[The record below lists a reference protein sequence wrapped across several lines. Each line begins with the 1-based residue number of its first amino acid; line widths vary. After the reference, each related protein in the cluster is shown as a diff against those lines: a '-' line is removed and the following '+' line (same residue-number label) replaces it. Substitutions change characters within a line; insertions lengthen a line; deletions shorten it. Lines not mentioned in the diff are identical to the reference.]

1 MSETPTTY
9 RYYPALSDVI
19 KTDDLPDF
27 LNFIKE
33 GLQTIFDKIY
43 YKDYQVSKSISGS
56 SAFYSLKLVSRTKL
70 ALELP
75 GTGIYFVLN
84 PDYEDITISSFPVTV
99 FWQWEV
105 MRYIRYFNLNGFS
118 FSPEDFY
125 NLALQALNVTDEQVL
140 QLAINTFV
148 VSNDPI
154 ISKIDQ
160 LIADI
165 NSFCNSTIA
174 IDNTADNPLQ
184 ELLMQIELIN
194 KKIVPIVFSLYL
206 LASDLE
212 ETKKKVKKFFS
223 AFIPDD
229 IEGYIRNIITP
240 KARVTLK
247 LTAAVEFPRNILVP
261 WKDIGGGVLQRDEN
275 PTHIARFQFAEALLY
290 ADTKAGIGYNLELAG
305 TLNPTYCE
313 IGKTGIL
320 IQIESLKLDLSKKKN
335 IPEADADGRPADFTG
350 VYARAISVTL
360 PSRWFHNDPLP
371 GGTLTTLRVGAYEL
385 LVGTGGVSGTFF
397 LEAVPVITP
406 GQTPYYYEDKFAFV
420 YPIVLFQK
428 NTATNEITETSV
440 PDIATLKSLLFPGT
454 TTSVPPYSFK
464 FPLTLVE
471 LPAAGGQTRVF
482 TSATEYQ
489 LYLANLTSNKILW
502 KKIGGERGFRIGFE
516 KFDITFKQSRVT
528 SSNIKGALEIPK
540 FKSPSSTGPNPPP
553 LRVDL
558 EGHLYDDGDF
568 SLTASVVGG
577 IKANLF
583 NFVKFNFLTFE
594 LGRQDDNFYLGT
606 SCEVQFE
613 NAIMKRI
620 FGEQKI
626 ILPRVRIYSNGHME
640 IVGGNAFIPTNLSLH
655 LGPIDI
661 SVTGIYFGSHQ
672 QLHNGNMRKYNYFGF
687 DGAISIDP
695 LGIDGKGK
703 GIKYY
708 YTVDN
713 DEKDANGNPKFTDK
727 DNFLRVETIEVD
739 LVIPGSANPA
749 SAIAIIHGAVSIP
762 KPGESPEYMGEVSL
776 KLPKAKISG
785 GAAMKLQP
793 KSPAFIID
801 AFVDLPAPIPIGP
814 VGIYGFRGLIGFRY
828 VAEKEAVGLV
838 SGVDTWYDYYKKP
851 PKGIVIDKFSGPE
864 RTKNYSFP
872 FSIGAG
878 AVLGTSFDSG
888 TVLSIRAMLLLS
900 IPTLFMIEGRATIL
914 SARLGLTDDKEPPF
928 FAFIAWG
935 DNSLELGLGADF
947 KLPQSNGW
955 IIDLHAEV
963 QAGFFFNNASRWYV
977 NFGTKQNPIKAR
989 ILTIL
994 TAQSYLM
1001 ISSKGIEAGARVEF
1015 DLNKRFGPAKV
1026 HIYAYVEVGGHI
1038 SFERPQIGGYL
1049 AFGGMIDIEIWIIG
1063 ISIGLDALLSVEAA
1077 KPFLLYAELRIR
1089 VCVRIIVKVCKS
1101 FTIELKWEKDQQVDR
1116 TPIPPIALPAPP
1128 DPLNPNRRNPTDEL
1142 VKGVNMLTNEAFE
1155 IEYLGKTEPLES
1167 AIDKIIPLDTY
1178 IDIKTAKGLIPTAV
1192 DAKIGGH
1199 TGAAENF
1206 TDLVSPESVSRGGRQ
1221 LRQVKHTYSI
1231 ESIEIKA
1238 WNGSQWVDYHPFRAI
1253 IPNDPDPKIDELR
1266 IGYWQRS
1273 GNQYDTIRLLATN
1286 PFSFTESGEPGWF
1299 IPEQYGIN
1307 PSTLFCETKAELS
1320 HCSNVLNKPLGTI
1333 YYPPAQYTAHFING
1347 VYYTL
1352 QGGILYDPSGNGIA
1366 GLNGDYMKVTDDYNP
1381 FGFAK
1386 SLSFNNYNSLVALL
1400 PDPSISVRLQFTT
1413 TASGANIS
1421 YYKKLISD
1429 TVIEPQYQLVSTV
1442 YKTAAEL
1449 TQAVEYV
1456 NTASPI
1462 SKVVIAPV
1470 TPNAAAIAAI
1480 MQQIAALFNTT
1491 YENGSGVVS
1500 VTHPSDELAYQNLLK
1515 QLEALQVQGCSNGN
1529 SSYFFSN
1536 FYGTN
1541 AGDVRHLYF
1550 KDIVKKGDNYFVTA
1564 EMSNVNDDF
1573 GNSVS
1578 IIFKLDAQGNVV
1590 AEKTVSGII
1599 TSMCLHN
1606 GEVLLAVAKRYQV
1619 SLDLEIPKL
1628 IRLNESLDYVK
1639 AAELA
1644 PVLTGSF
1651 NQLIPVAGTDQVLW
1665 FTSNQIDRSPA
1676 GMGSA
1681 FVNAT
1686 RILLINT
1693 VTLQIADA
1701 VLVPGYIA
1709 SKAVAKSERSFIFI
1723 TEQSM
1728 LSIYSPAI
1736 VIEITTANRITITGR
1751 YFFDALLKDITVLQT
1766 GEIVVTGSTPLYTT
1780 GPFRIFVGLLS
1791 PDPVDANSKLYAYSS
1806 PGLGTEPLYLNNSS
1820 LQDGQIWIAAHN
1832 TTNVFMLTMD
1842 NGLVVRENK
1851 RIVKPPSM
1859 QGPDIKI
1866 HEIKNDPE
1874 SKEVFMLS
1882 GQPGYY
1888 KGEVVSVFDEFF
1900 DSCVFTKAT
1909 FDGSFSLMVLPLAS
1923 QPVEL
1928 EHVFTEIKNTSNI
1941 TGNSGYINI
1950 NNEVCPLVI
1959 NPGTTVR
1966 CATSLQELCWLT
1978 VAQHEYNTNIPGQGA
1993 ITADQQAMVDAMQ
2006 RTAQP
2011 IWRPNT
2017 KYYVHFRLKDTV
2029 DNTSRPEDTFDY
2041 YYGFKTVGPVGHYH
2055 LDQQVKYVQGD
2066 FTGDAEAIAKY
2077 IRENADRFPL
2087 TSLRQYIDYNRSYP
2101 NADGNLLQA
2110 KPLFYGHEQC
2120 KISIYFAKATAYH
2133 MLQTWK
2139 AYNGLPE
2146 LSGEIHI
2153 AIKDPVSDVI
2163 IPYPLPVGY
2172 TSETVPLPAEGEV
2185 WSGDDDP
2192 RIPLN
2197 IQMLNNM
2204 VNYVNSHPGHI
2215 QCLLS
2220 IGAPIKPK
2228 AYTYGV
2234 TLTNLAPR
2242 KLYTALVYNAF
2253 ETAGNN
2259 VLKSEKIHQ
2268 FVFQTSRYASFED
2281 QVNSFVLKDDAGN
2294 QKQAVFKIPLPVTA
2308 ANINTVYNIAAGLP
2322 DAQSDAAAAKYAHL
2336 FDRAVEG
2343 FLGFKP
2349 ADPAVTTEFN
2359 LLKDG
2364 AGGDTIGILI
2374 RNPEPFNIPKIP
2386 VAEVAATIAVLN
2398 QNGQADPDYKV
2409 LHSKDYAQALI
2420 MHSSKKIT
2428 AASLVLRFIYKTWN
2442 GTAYVDTSTITTPP
2456 ILLNI

>member
-9 RYYPALSDVI
+9 RYYPALSDII

-27 LNFIKE
+27 LSFIKQ
-33 GLQTIFDKIY
+33 GLQTVFDKIY
-43 YKDYQVSKSISGS
+43 YKDYQVSKSVSGS
-56 SAFYSLKLVSRTKL
+56 SAFYSLQLVSRTKL

-75 GTGIYFVLN
+75 GTGVYFVLN
-84 PDYEDITISSFPVTV
+84 PDYEDINISSFPVTV

-118 FSPEDFY
+118 FTPEDFY
-125 NLALQALNVTDEQVL
+125 HLALEVLNVTEEQVL

-148 VSNDPI
+148 VSNDPV

-165 NSFCNSTIA
+165 NRVSNSTIA
-174 IDNTADNPLQ
+174 IDNTAPNPLQ
-184 ELLMQIELIN
+184 QLLIQIELIN
-194 KKIVPIVFSLYL
+194 KKVFPLVFSLYL
-206 LASDLE
+206 LANNLE
-212 ETKKKVKKFFS
+212 ETKKKIKTFFAS
-223 AFIPDD
+223 FIPDD
-229 IEGYIRNIITP
+229 IEGYIKNIITP

-247 LTAAVEFPRNILVP
+247 LSAAVEFPRNILVP
-261 WKDIGGGVLQRDEN
+261 WKDVGGVLQRDED

-360 PSRWFHNDPLP
+360 PARWFHPEAVP
-371 GGTLTTLRVGAYEL
+371 GGTQTTLRIGAYEL
-385 LVGTGGVSGTFF
+385 LVGTGGISGTII
-397 LEAVPVITP
+397 LEAVPVIIP
-406 GQTPYYYEDKFAFV
+406 GQSPYYYEDKFNLV
-420 YPIVLFQK
+420 YPVTLFQK
-428 NTATNEITETSV
+428 NATTNEIVETPV
-440 PDIATLKSLLFPGT
+440 ADITQLKNLLFPPA
-454 TTSVPPYSFK
+454 SSNVPPYSFK

-471 LPAAGGQTRVF
+471 LPAAGGQTRIF
-482 TSATEYQ
+482 TNAADYQ
-489 LYLANLTSNKILW
+489 LYLTTLANDGILW
-502 KKIGGERGFRIGFE
+502 KRLGGANGFRIGFS
-516 KFDITFKQSRVT
+516 KFDISFKQNHVT
-528 SSNIKGALEIPK
+528 SSNLKAALEIPK
-540 FKSPSSTGPNPPP
+540 FKSQANPNLP

-568 SLTASVVGG
+568 SFTASVPGG
-577 IKANLF
+577 IPANLF

-594 LGRQDDNFYLGT
+594 LGRQDDNFYVGT

-613 NAIMKRI
+613 NAIMKKI

-626 ILPRVRIYSNGHME
+626 VLPRVRIYSNGHME

-661 SVTGIYFGSHQ
+661 SVTGIYFGSYQ
-672 QLHNGNMRKYNYFGF
+672 QMHNGNMRKYNYFGF

-713 DEKDANGNPKFTDK
+713 DDKDANGNPKFTDK

-739 LVIPGSANPA
+739 LVIPGTANPA
-749 SAIAIIHGAVSIP
+749 TAIAIIHGAVSIP
-762 KPGESPEYMGEVSL
+762 KPGDSPEYMGEVSL
-776 KLPKAKISG
+776 KLPKAKIAG
-785 GAAMKLQP
+785 GAAMRLQP

-838 SGVDTWYDYYKKP
+838 SGVDTWYDYYKYP
-851 PKGIVIDKFSGPE
+851 PKGINIRKFSGPE
-864 RTKNYSFP
+864 RTKNYTFP

-947 KLPQSNGW
+947 KMPSSNGW

-1015 DLNKRFGPAKV
+1015 DLRKHFGPAKV
-1026 HIYAYVEVGGHI
+1026 HIYAYVEVGGRI

-1063 ISIGLDALLSVEAA
+1063 VSIGLDAILSVEAA
-1077 KPFLLYAELRIR
+1077 KPFLLFAQLRLR
-1089 VCVRIIVKVCKS
+1089 VCVKIIVKVCKS
-1101 FTIELKWEKDQQVDR
+1101 FTVELKWEKDGQVDR
-1116 TPIPPIALPAPP
+1116 TPIPALPNSSTSQ
-1128 DPLNPNRRNPTDEL
+1128 DRTREL
-1142 VKGVNMLTNEAFE
+1142 VQGVNMLTNETF
-1155 IEYLGKTEPLES
+1155 PLNYFSGVPSES
-1167 AIDKIIPLDTY
+1167 AIVNIIPLDTY
-1178 IDIKTAKGLIPTAV
+1178 IDIKTAKGLIPNAV
-1192 DAKIGGH
+1192 NAKIGGQ

-1206 TDLVSPESVSRGGRQ
+1206 TDLVSPESISRSGRQ

-1231 ESIEIKA
+1231 EAIEVKA
-1238 WNGSQWVDYHPFRAI
+1238 WNGSQWVDYHPYRAI
-1253 IPNDPDPKIDELR
+1253 MPTDPDPKIDGLR

-1286 PFSFTESGEPGWF
+1286 PFSYTEGGEPGWF

-1307 PSTLFCETKAELS
+1307 PSSLFCKTKEETH
-1320 HCSNVLNKPLGTI
+1320 HCSNVLNKQVGTI
-1333 YYPPAQYTAHFING
+1333 YYPPTQYVAHLING
-1347 VYYTL
+1347 AYYTL
-1352 QGGILYDPSGNGIA
+1352 LGGAGYDPSGTGIA

-1381 FGFAK
+1381 FGFQK
-1386 SLSFNNYNSLVALL
+1386 SLSFNNYNSLVMLL
-1400 PDPSISVRLQFTT
+1400 PDPSASVKLQFTT
-1413 TASGANIS
+1413 NATGATIS
-1421 YYKKLISD
+1421 YYKKRISD
-1429 TVIEPQYQLVSTV
+1429 QQVEPQYDLVNSV
-1442 YKTAAEL
+1442 YKTATEL
-1449 TQAVEYV
+1449 MQVIPYE
-1456 NTASPI
+1456 NTVSPI
-1462 SKVVIAPV
+1462 SKVVIAPA

-1480 MQQIAALFNTT
+1480 MQQIAALFDNT
-1491 YENGSGVVS
+1491 YQGGSGVVS
-1500 VTHPSDELAYQNLLK
+1500 VTEPADKEKYAALLA
-1515 QLEALQVQGCSNGN
+1515 QLAQLQGAGCSTS

-1536 FYGTN
+1536 FYSSAGN
-1541 AGDVRHLYF
+1541 AIRDIHF
-1550 KDIVKKGDNYFVTA
+1550 KDIVKLGEYYLVTA
-1564 EMSNVNDDF
+1564 QLKPLRGIGGDLFN
-1573 GNSVS
+1573 
-1578 IIFKLDAQGNVV
+1578 IIFKLDKNGNVV
-1590 AEKTVSGII
+1590 TEKTVNGSIKSI
-1599 TSMCLHN
+1599 SVNN
-1606 GEVLLAVAKRYQV
+1606 GEVLLTVAAKPRVVLLEVYPV
-1619 SLDLEIPKL
+1619 MLLRLD
-1628 IRLNESLDYVK
+1628 
-1639 AAELA
+1639 AAL
-1644 PVLTGSF
+1644 
-1651 NQLIPVAGTDQVLW
+1651 NQLKGIQLDPILSWSYHQLCLFPESNYAFW
-1665 FTSNQIDRSPA
+1665 FSSNQVDKNA
-1676 GMGSA
+1676 GAAASA
-1681 FVNAT
+1681 FTNGT
-1686 RILLINT
+1686 RILLIDT
-1693 VTLQIADA
+1693 ITLEIKDS
-1701 VLVPGYIA
+1701 VFIPGFTA
-1709 SKAVAKSERSFIFI
+1709 TKGVAKDASSYIFI
-1723 TEQSM
+1723 TEQSIN
-1728 LSIYSPAI
+1728 STPESVI
-1736 VIEITTANRITITGR
+1736 VVELTADARINITDR
-1751 YFFDALLKDITVLQT
+1751 YFVEAYLNDIAVLQT
-1766 GEIVVTGSTPLYTT
+1766 GEIIVTGRTVAVDTT
-1780 GPFRIFVGLLS
+1780 GVHVLFVGLLN
-1791 PDPVDANSKLYAYSS
+1791 PDLIDANSKLYAYAGA
-1806 PGLGTEPLYLNNSS
+1806 GLGTENLKLGNSS
-1820 LQDGQIWIAAHN
+1820 MQEGQVWIAAYN
-1832 TTNVFMLTMD
+1832 STNVLTLTFNNGMLIK
-1842 NGLVVRENK
+1842 ENK
-1851 RIVKPPSM
+1851 KIVNPAPL
-1859 QGPDIKI
+1859 QGPPIKI
-1866 HEIKNDPE
+1866 HKIVNDPA
-1874 SKEVFMLS
+1874 SKEVLMLS
-1882 GQPGYY
+1882 GEPGYY
-1888 KGEVVSVFDEFF
+1888 KGGIVSVIDEQLACCMLINESFNNGF
-1900 DSCVFTKAT
+1900 ERIVLQL
-1909 FDGSFSLMVLPLAS
+1909 GSSPQITDHTDTSSDRISNLVTAS
-1923 QPVEL
+1923 AYMTVKQEM
-1928 EHVFTEIKNTSNI
+1928 
-1941 TGNSGYINI
+1941 
-1950 NNEVCPLVI
+1950 CPPI
-1959 NPGTTVR
+1959 IHPGTTLH
-1966 CATSLQELCWLT
+1966 CTTSLQQLCWLT
-1978 VAQHEYNTNIPGQGA
+1978 VAQHEYNISIPGQDA
-1993 ITADQQAMVDAMQ
+1993 ITADQQAMVLAMQ
-2006 RTAQP
+2006 KTAQP

-2029 DNTSRPEDTFDY
+2029 DNGSSTPGLYDY

-2055 LDQQVKYVQGD
+2055 LHPAVKYVQGNIINNV
-2066 FTGDAEAIAKY
+2066 AEY
-2077 IRENADRFPL
+2077 IRDNADRFPL

-2110 KPLFYGHEQC
+2110 KPLFYGNQQC
-2120 KISIYFAKATAYH
+2120 KISIFFAKATAYH

-2146 LSGEIHI
+2146 LTGDIHI
-2153 AIKDPVSDVI
+2153 SIKDPVSDQI

-2172 TSETVPLPAEGEV
+2172 TSETVPLPDGDPV

-2204 VNYVNSHPGHI
+2204 IKYINANNTHI
-2215 QCLLS
+2215 QCVLS
-2220 IGAPIKPK
+2220 IGAPIVPK

-2234 TLTNLAPR
+2234 KLTNLKPL
-2242 KLYTALVYNAF
+2242 KLYTAIISNAF
-2253 ETAGNN
+2253 ETDSNN
-2259 VLKSEKIHQ
+2259 VLRSEKVHQ
-2268 FVFQTSRYASFED
+2268 FVFQTSRYANFAE

-2294 QKQAVFKIPLPVTA
+2294 QKQAVFKIPLAINAAAIDTA
-2308 ANINTVYNIAAGLP
+2308 YNIAANVTDPASVALET
-2322 DAQSDAAAAKYAHL
+2322 KYVHF
-2336 FDRAVEG
+2336 FDRATEG
-2343 FLGFKP
+2343 VLGFKP

-2359 LLKDG
+2359 LLKNG
-2364 AGGDTIGILI
+2364 INGDTIGILI

-2386 VAEVAATIAVLN
+2386 LEEIAPPIALQGQFTPAVAVLN
-2398 QNGQADPDYKV
+2398 GSGQVDNDYLV
-2409 LHSKDYAQALI
+2409 LHSKDYAQVLI

-2428 AASLVLRFIYKTWN
+2428 AASLAFRFVYKTWN
-2442 GTAYVDTSTITTPP
+2442 GSIYTDSSTIITPQ